1 MFTDEKQTEFIDN
14 VFKSLVKMLQSSKVS
29 GNGRDSA
36 MELIIKNMLRS
47 DGVQRTKKFLDTDGK
62 QYIPEL
68 NNFLYW
74 YAWIRT
80 EILFR
85 TKL

>member
-47 DGVQRTKKFLDTDGK
+47 DGVQWTKKFLDTDGRQYMYRIKNSFTK
-62 QYIPEL
+62 Q
-68 NNFLYW
+68 FS
-74 YAWIRT
+74 
-80 EILFR
+80 
-85 TKL
+85 

>member
-47 DGVQRTKKFLDTDGK
+47 DGVQWTKKVLDTDGK

-68 NNFLYW
+68 NNFLY
-74 YAWIRT
+74 
-80 EILFR
+80 
-85 TKL
+85 